1 VPAAVSFGLK
11 DALRQK
17 IHKCVLKVGKI
28 DTVIPAGSEFE
39 TKIELPKED
48 TWLMSMDIHDVPSG
62 VFEHTCI
69 KDRYIAFEDLPIDG
83 STMELL
89 YTIPFELEDYVRGIF
104 RNVSDADQEFKLAIY
119 YAKVPTD
126 YVEDLKEE
134 IKHDE
139 ELKKLEIEEFRKL
152 SEEEKREIVRK
163 RLRAEM
169 EG

>member
-1 VPAAVSFGLK
+1 VPATTTFSLK
-11 DALRQK
+11 DVIRDK
-17 IHKCVLKVGKI
+17 IHECVLKVGKL

-48 TWLMSMDIHDVPSG
+48 TWLMAFDVHDVPSG

-69 KDRYIAFEDLPIDG
+69 KDRYIAIENLPIDG

-89 YTIPFELEDYVRGIF
+89 YIIPFILEDYVRVILK
-104 RNVSDADQEFKLAIY
+104 NVSDTDEEFKLAVY

-134 IKHDE
+134 IRYEE

-152 SEEEKREIVRK
+152 SEEEKREVARK

-169 EG
+169 GE